1 MSRGRDQTI
10 TGPGRP
16 KYCISEDTLVHF
28 RELGYSWKQISAMLL
43 VSRWTVYRRVQ
54 EMGTKEVTGYTNLSD
69 DELDV
74 IIDKYK
80 KSHGLTVG
88 RSLVMGHLRSINIRV
103 QQRRVTKS
111 LVRLDPVNARI
122 RWA

>member
-1 MSRGRDQTI
+1 
-10 TGPGRP
+10 
-16 KYCISEDTLVHF
+16 
-28 RELGYSWKQISAMLL
+28 
-43 VSRWTVYRRVQ
+43 
-54 EMGTKEVTGYTNLSD
+54 MGIKEVTGYTNLSD